1 MFSKK
6 ILIFENYNENYIKLT
21 EGRKENSLQ
30 ERGREGRSRE
40 RTSSGVVK
48 DFSP

>member
-6 ILIFENYNENYIKLT
+6 IPIFENYNENYIKLT

-30 ERGREGRSRE
+30 ERGREGKSPE